1 MIPATV
7 PFSWLLGPALVLL
20 AGGAGYLAGDHDRNN
35 AWLAKQAL
43 VERQAREDLDKEVRR
58 GQAAA
63 TSYVQAHQ
71 AMQTQFE
78 TLEGKFNEL
87 RTRGPLVVYRVG
99 NARAVGVPS
108 AGASATAPVYR
119 AGVGAP
125 APAELD
131 AGAGTSLGAAGPA
144 VGLSLGAVWMWNSAL
159 AATDM
164 PAGACGAADTAH
176 PACAADAG
184 IDLAAAWANQAV
196 NAKSC
201 ALDRLR
207 YQRLIDFLN
216 ASATAG
222 PHP

>member
-43 VERQAREDLDKEVRR
+43 VERQAREDFDKEVRR
-58 GQAAA
+58 SQAAA
-63 TSYVQAHQ
+63 TSFVQAHQ

-78 TLEGKFNEL
+78 TLEGKFHEL

-99 NARAVGVPS
+99 NARGAAVSG
-108 AGASATAPVYR
+108 AGTPTAAAVYR
-119 AGVGAP
+119 AGVDAP

-131 AGAGTSLGAAGPA
+131 AGAGAPLGAGGPA

-159 AATDM
+159 AATDV
-164 PAGACGAADTAH
+164 PAGACGAADTAN

-196 NAKSC
+196 NAKTC

-207 YQRLIDFLN
+207 YQRLIDFLT
-216 ASATAG
+216 ATAE